1 MNWCVQQCTCTCT
14 RFQLT
19 QSARYRGKQQRTKE
33 SGLITEFSYNVKPT
47 FYPRTVFC
55 HQHPLPE
62 GVFNCRWRADNCIVY
77 YRTGGGGGGKG
88 KQLQCLWFLRRGLCT
103 QKSTA
108 VGSYRT
114 FKIFAHFPHSTDG
127 PFNYHYYQGIHLL
140 TKE

>member
-77 YRTGGGGGGKG
+77 YIIGGWGWGVNGNNFNVYGFYAVDCARKNR
-88 KQLQCLWFLRRGLCT
+88 QLSDFTVLL
-103 QKSTA
+103 KS
-108 VGSYRT
+108 
-114 FKIFAHFPHSTDG
+114 
-127 PFNYHYYQGIHLL
+127 LL
-140 TKE
+140 TFHTVRMGLLITTIIKEYIF